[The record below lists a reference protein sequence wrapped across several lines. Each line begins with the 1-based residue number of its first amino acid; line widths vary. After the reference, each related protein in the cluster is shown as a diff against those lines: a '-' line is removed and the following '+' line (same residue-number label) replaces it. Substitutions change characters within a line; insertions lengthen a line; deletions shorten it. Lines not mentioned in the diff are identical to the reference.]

1 MKKPMKGGDSRMSK
15 NIKFILAAL
24 TVALSVSLVAGATT
38 RDKGMWGFLNGVS
51 VCDKGMWG

>member
-1 MKKPMKGGDSRMSK
+1 MSK

-24 TVALSVSLVAGATT
+24 TVALSVSLVTGVTT

>member
-1 MKKPMKGGDSRMSK
+1 MSK

-24 TVALSVSLVAGATT
+24 TVALSLVAGATT

>member
-1 MKKPMKGGDSRMSK
+1 MKGGDSRMSK

-24 TVALSVSLVAGATT
+24 TVALSVSLVTGATT

-51 VCDKGMWG
+51 VYDKGMWG